1 MKTTRFEIII
11 VLIISVLLCN
21 SCKNDNGF
29 TIEGQISNC
38 PNCNIVLE
46 KLSPL
51 KIDTVAS
58 ENLGFNGKF
67 TITHNDSVRRLY
79 RVRVNSQTPI
89 HICAVNG
96 ESIYLSADYNN
107 ITDYSISGTTDCE
120 ELKRMNIRMIE
131 STQKV
136 EELRSTVSQQFGID
150 KASLEK
156 NNRIA
161 DSLYQSDKLFITEF
175 IKKNHE
181 SPIIY
186 FALHQYVST
195 TPIMQLPADYETY
208 KYVLDEM
215 KTHNPE
221 LEETR
226 YLESEVKRFELQQ
239 EQQNRQYV
247 NLSEG
252 SNAPDFSMPNP
263 NGDTI
268 RLLDFKGKEIT
279 LCFWASWDKKSI
291 KEVQNYLAQNN
302 GRTIILVSLDTNRE
316 QWLQAIKFHKLGN
329 ATNLCDFK
337 SWESITAKL
346 YGIKTIPT
354 FVEISGEQRIE
365 KIQ

>member
-1 MKTTRFEIII
+1 MKITKLEIII
-11 VLIISVLLCN
+11 ALIISVLLCN

-46 KLSPL
+46 RLSPM
-51 KIDTVAS
+51 KIDTVANS
-58 ENLGFNGKF
+58 NSGFNGEF
-67 TITHNDSVRRLY
+67 TISHNDTIRCLY
-79 RVRVNSQTPI
+79 RLRINNATPI

-96 ESIYLSADYNN
+96 ESILLSADFNN

-120 ELKRMNIRMIE
+120 ELKRLNARMIE
-131 STQKV
+131 STCKV

-150 KASLEK
+150 KATLEK
-156 NNRIA
+156 NNHIA
-161 DSLYQSDKLFITEF
+161 DSLYQSDKLFITDF

-195 TPIMQLPADYETY
+195 APIMQLPADYETY

-215 KTHNPE
+215 KAHNPD

-247 NLSEG
+247 NLTEG
-252 SNAPDFSMPNP
+252 SSAPDFSLPDE
-263 NGDTI
+263 NGEKVC
-268 RLLDFKGKEIT
+268 LGDFKEKEIT

-291 KEVQNYLAQNN
+291 KEVQNYMAENANRQ
-302 GRTIILVSLDTNRE
+302 IILISLDNNHD
-316 QWLQAIKFHKLGN
+316 QWQQAIKFHKLGN
-329 ATNLCDFK
+329 AKNLCDFK

-354 FVEISGEQRIE
+354 FVEITGDGKIE
-365 KIQ
+365 GIL

>member
-11 VLIISVLLCN
+11 TLIISVLLCN
-21 SCKNDNGF
+21 SCKNENAF

-38 PNCNIVLE
+38 PNCKIVLE
-46 KLSPL
+46 KLSPI

-58 ENLGFNGKF
+58 TNAGLNGKF
-67 TITHNDSVRRLY
+67 TISYNDSIRRLY
-79 RVRVNSQTPI
+79 RLRINNATPI
-89 HICAVNG
+89 HICTING
-96 ESIYLSADYNN
+96 ENISLSVDYNN
-107 ITDYSISGTTDCE
+107 ITDYSISGTNDCE
-120 ELKRMNIRMIE
+120 EMKQLNVRMIE
-131 STQKV
+131 STRKV
-136 EELRSTVSQQFGID
+136 EELRNSVSQQFGID

-161 DSLYQSDKLFITEF
+161 DSLYQSDKQFISDF

-215 KTHNPE
+215 KAHNPN

-226 YLESEVKRFELQQ
+226 YLESEIKRFELQQ

-247 NLSEG
+247 NIAEG
-252 SNAPDFSMPNP
+252 SAAPDFSMPDE
-263 NGDTI
+263 NGNKCT
-268 RLLDFKGKEIT
+268 LTDFKGKEIT
-279 LCFWASWDKKSI
+279 LCFWASWDKKSV
-291 KEVQNYLAQNN
+291 KAVQKYLSVSPDRQ
-302 GRTIILVSLDTNRE
+302 IILISLDSNRE
-316 QWLQAIKFHKLGN
+316 QWLQSIKFNHLEP
-329 ATNLCDFK
+329 AINLCDFK
-337 SWESITAKL
+337 SWEGITAKL

-354 FVEISGEQRIE
+354 FVEISGEQKIE
-365 KIQ
+365 TIQ

>member
-11 VLIISVLLCN
+11 ALIISVLLCN

-29 TIEGQISNC
+29 TINGKISNC
-38 PNCNIVLE
+38 TNCNIVLE
-46 KLSPL
+46 KLSPM

-58 ENLGFNGKF
+58 ANSGFNGNF
-67 TITHNDSVRRLY
+67 TIGYNDSIRHLY
-79 RVRVNSQTPI
+79 RLRINNATPI

-96 ESIYLSADYNN
+96 ESISLSADINN
-107 ITDYSISGTTDCE
+107 ITGYSISGTIDCE
-120 ELKRMNIRMIE
+120 ELKRLNVRMIE

-136 EELRSTVSQQFGID
+136 EELRSKVSQQFGID

-156 NNRIA
+156 SNRIA
-161 DSLYQSDKLFITEF
+161 DSLYQSDKRFIADF

-208 KYVLDEM
+208 QYVLDEM
-215 KTHNPE
+215 KAHNPE

-226 YLESEVKRFELQQ
+226 YLESEIKRFELQQ
-239 EQQNRQYV
+239 EQQNRRYV
-247 NLSEG
+247 NLTEG
-252 SNAPDFSMPNP
+252 SPAPDFSLLDE
-263 NGDTI
+263 NGEKFC
-268 RLLDFKGKEIT
+268 LADFKGKEIT

-302 GRTIILVSLDTNRE
+302 DRSIILISLDTSRD

-337 SWESITAKL
+337 SWESINAKL
-346 YGIKTIPT
+346 YGIKTVPT
-354 FVEISGEQRIE
+354 FVEISGEGRIE

>member
-11 VLIISVLLCN
+11 ALIISILLCN

-29 TIEGQISNC
+29 IINGEISNC
-38 PNCNIVLE
+38 TNCNIVLE
-46 KLSPL
+46 KLSPI
-51 KIDTVAS
+51 KIDTVA
-58 ENLGFNGKF
+58 NTNVGFNGKF
-67 TITHNDSVRRLY
+67 TITYSDSIKHLY
-79 RVRVNSQTPI
+79 RIRINDATPI
-89 HICAVNG
+89 HICAING
-96 ESIYLSADYNN
+96 EKISLSADYNN
-107 ITDYSISGTTDCE
+107 ITGYSIYGTTDCE
-120 ELKRMNIRMIE
+120 ELKRLNVRMIE

-136 EELRSTVSQQFGID
+136 EELRSMVSQQFGID
-150 KASLEK
+150 KTSLEQS
-156 NNRIA
+156 NLIA
-161 DSLYQSDKLFITEF
+161 DSLYQSDKLFITDF

-215 KTHNPE
+215 KAHNPD

-247 NLSEG
+247 NLTEG
-252 SNAPDFSMPNP
+252 ASAPDFSLPNE
-263 NGDTI
+263 NEEMIT
-268 RLLDFKGKEIT
+268 LENFKGEEIT

-302 GRTIILVSLDTNRE
+302 DSSIILISLDTNRE
-316 QWLQAIKFHKLGN
+316 QWLQAIKFNKLGN

-346 YGIKTIPT
+346 YGIKTVPT
-354 FVEISGEQRIE
+354 FVEITEEQKIE
-365 KIQ
+365 IIK

>member
-11 VLIISVLLCN
+11 ALIISVLLCN
-21 SCKNDNGF
+21 SCKREKGF

-38 PNCNIVLE
+38 NNCNIVLE
-46 KLSPL
+46 KLSPM

-58 ENLGFNGKF
+58 VNSGFNGKF
-67 TITHNDSVRRLY
+67 TITYSDSIRHLY
-79 RVRVNSQTPI
+79 RLRISNATPI
-89 HICAVNG
+89 HICAANG
-96 ESIYLSADYNN
+96 EKISLSADYNN
-107 ITDYSISGTTDCE
+107 ITDYSILGTTDCE
-120 ELKRMNIRMIE
+120 ELKRLNVRMIE

-150 KASLEK
+150 KVSLDK
-156 NNRIA
+156 SNRIA
-161 DSLYQSDKLFITEF
+161 DSLYQSDKQFITDF

-215 KTHNPE
+215 KAHYPD

-226 YLESEVKRFELQQ
+226 YLESEIRRFELQQ

-252 SNAPDFSMPNP
+252 SNAPDFSMPNQ

-268 RLLDFKGKEIT
+268 RLTDFKGKEIT
-279 LCFWASWDKKSI
+279 LCFWASWDKKSV
-291 KEVQNYLAQNN
+291 KAVQEYLTENKDRQIN
-302 GRTIILVSLDTNRE
+302 LVSLDSNRE
-316 QWLQAIKFHKLGN
+316 QWLQAIKFHRLDN
-329 ATNLCDFK
+329 AINLCDFK

-346 YGIKTIPT
+346 YGVKVVPT
-354 FVEISGEQRIE
+354 FVEISGEQKIE
-365 KIQ
+365 TIR

>member
-11 VLIISVLLCN
+11 ALIISVLLCN
-21 SCKNDNGF
+21 SCKHDNGF
-29 TIEGQISNC
+29 TIEGEISNC

-46 KLSPL
+46 QLSPM

-58 ENLGFNGKF
+58 TNSGFNGKF
-67 TITHNDSVRRLY
+67 TISYSDSIRHLY
-79 RVRVNSQTPI
+79 RLRISNVTPI

-96 ESIYLSADYNN
+96 ESISLSADYNN

-120 ELKRMNIRMIE
+120 ELKRLNVRMIE

-150 KASLEK
+150 KASLE
-156 NNRIA
+156 NSNRIA
-161 DSLYQSDKLFITEF
+161 DSLYQSDKQFITDF

-208 KYVLDEM
+208 KYVLEEM
-215 KTHNPE
+215 KTHNPD

-239 EQQNRQYV
+239 EQQNRQYA

-252 SNAPDFSMPNP
+252 SPAPDFSLPNE
-263 NGDTI
+263 N
-268 RLLDFKGKEIT
+268 REKVNLADFRGKEIT

-302 GRTIILVSLDTNRE
+302 DRSIILISLDTNRE

-337 SWESITAKL
+337 SWEGITAKL

-354 FVEISGEQRIE
+354 FVEISGEGRIE

>member
-11 VLIISVLLCN
+11 ALIISVLLCN
-21 SCKNDNGF
+21 SCNRENGF

-38 PNCNIVLE
+38 NNCNIVLE
-46 KLSPL
+46 KLSPM
-51 KIDTVAS
+51 KVDTVATA
-58 ENLGFNGKF
+58 NAGFNGKF
-67 TITHNDSVRRLY
+67 TITYNDSIRHLY
-79 RVRVNSQTPI
+79 RLRINNATPI
-89 HICAVNG
+89 HICAANN
-96 ESIYLSADYNN
+96 EKISLSADYNN

-120 ELKRMNIRMIE
+120 ELKQLNVRMIE

-150 KASLEK
+150 KNSLEK
-156 NNRIA
+156 SNQIA
-161 DSLYQSDKLFITEF
+161 DSLYQSDKQFITDF

-195 TPIMQLPADYETY
+195 TPIMQLPDDYETY
-208 KYVLDEM
+208 KYVLEEM
-215 KTHNPE
+215 KAHNPD

-252 SNAPDFSMPNP
+252 SNAPDFSIPNQ
-263 NGDTI
+263 NGDII
-268 RLLDFKGKEIT
+268 RLTDFKSEEIT

-302 GRTIILVSLDTNRE
+302 GRSIILISLDTNRE
-316 QWLQAIKFHKLGN
+316 QWQQAIMFNKLSN
-329 ATNLCDFK
+329 TTNLCDLK

-354 FVEISGEQRIE
+354 FVEISGEQTIE
-365 KIQ
+365 TIR